1 MFQVQHQQPNFFKK
15 MKKPFLIS
23 RITIRLFLVAVTV
36 FLPAP
41 AAFSQQSPILER
53 EARQLLEYFFNRES
67 DKAMQMF
74 DDGVK
79 SQIPEGQLEEIADGL
94 EMQAGKYL
102 HVDRVVFDSSG
113 DYEIVILVCKFEQM
127 ELGFRVVFNK
137 EQMVA
142 GFQFVPAPAENF
154 TPPPGYA
161 DSTQFTETEI
171 KIDCGDITL
180 GGYLTKPLKGSDFPA
195 VVLVHGSGPH
205 DADETVGPNKPF
217 RDLAWGLSSKGIAV
231 LRYEK
236 RTYRHGNTLDV
247 NSFTIWEETGNDA
260 ISAIRHLREINGID
274 PENIYLLGHSLGGML
289 APAIAEKSPDLAG
302 IIIMGGNS
310 RPLHEIIPEQ
320 YEYLMS
326 LEGEM
331 SQEQKKFLEEIKEQV
346 QAVSENRLDG
356 LTRRET
362 LLSLP
367 PSYWEGLNRYNQAE
381 TAAGIPQRILVL
393 QGERDYQIT
402 MEDFSGWKN
411 ALQDHQAAYFISYP
425 QLNHLFMPGTGK
437 PNPTEYYKENNIDPE
452 VIDDILKWIFEH
464 L

>member
-1 MFQVQHQQPNFFKK
+1 
-15 MKKPFLIS
+15 MKNLLLHN
-23 RITIRLFLVAVTV
+23 RLTIRLLAVAITSMMLVA
-36 FLPAP
+36 PAL
-41 AAFSQQSPILER
+41 SQQSPVLER
-53 EARQLLEYFFNRES
+53 EARQLLDYFINRES
-67 DKAMQMF
+67 DKAMQML
-74 DDGVK
+74 DDAVK
-79 SQIPEGQLEEIADGL
+79 LQIPEGQLEEIADGI
-94 EMQAGKYL
+94 ENQAGKYL

-137 EQMVA
+137 EYMVA

-161 DSTQFTETEI
+161 DSTLFTETEV

-180 GGYLTKPLKGSDFPA
+180 SGYLTKPAKGSDFPA

-205 DADETVGPNKPF
+205 DADETIGPNKPF
-217 RDLAWGLSSKGIAV
+217 RDLAWGLSSNGIAV

-236 RTYRHGNTLDV
+236 RTFRHGNTLAV
-247 NSFTIWEETGNDA
+247 NSFTIWDETGNDA
-260 ISAIRHLREINGID
+260 ISATGFLREVNGVD

-310 RPLHEIIPEQ
+310 RPLQELVTEQ

-331 SQEQKKFLEEIKEQV
+331 SKEQKEFLEEIKEQA

-362 LLSLP
+362 LLNLP
-367 PSYWEGLNRYNQAE
+367 PSYWEELNRYNQSE

-393 QGERDYQIT
+393 QGERDYQVT
-402 MEDFSGWKN
+402 MEDFRGWESVLK
-411 ALQDHQAAYFISYP
+411 DHQTAYFISYP

-437 PNPTEYYKENNIDPE
+437 PNPTEYYKENNIDSK
-452 VIDDILKWIFEH
+452 VIEDIAKWIFNH
-464 L
+464 